1 MHLQIG
7 TFLKNGEYRI
17 EKILGQGGFGI
28 TYLSEQVALG
38 RQVAVK
44 EFFMKEH
51 CNRDSETSYV
61 SVPSLGSRELVER
74 FRQKFIKEART
85 IASFR
90 NRYIVHVSDVFEEN
104 GTAYYVMEYICGD
117 NLSSYVSRN
126 GAVDESM
133 ALRYIRQISE
143 ALEEVHGNS
152 LLHLD
157 VKPANIMLD
166 DKGNAIL
173 IDFGISKHYDEGGLQ
188 TSSAIIGTSEGY
200 APLEQYEAGAL
211 GSFTPAT
218 DIYAL
223 GATLFFLL
231 TGTRPPKAS
240 DVMNDGL
247 PVLPGYISS
256 PVRNAVEAAMHPR
269 RKDRPQNIASFLA
282 LLNDNDRTVLVVPD
296 INVDKTEIVGAPV
309 ARSVSAVANVVEEKA
324 QQQEDKLYCPKCGSS
339 QLVANKRGFA
349 LGRAIA
355 CGLFTYGVGLLAGFA
370 GSNKVKITCLKCGSK
385 WKPGELSTTPPKR

>member
-1 MHLQIG
+1 MHLPVG
-7 TFLKNGEYRI
+7 TLLKNGDYRI
-17 EKILGQGGFGI
+17 EKVLGQGGFGI
-28 TYLSEQVALG
+28 TYLAEQTGLGRKVAL
-38 RQVAVK
+38 K
-44 EFFMKEH
+44 EFFMQEH
-51 CNRDSETSYV
+51 CNRDADGTHV
-61 SVPSLGSRELVER
+61 SVGSVGSKKLVER
-74 FRQKFIKEART
+74 FRQKFLKEARL
-85 IASFR
+85 IASFD
-90 NRYIVHVSDVFEEN
+90 NSNIIKIHDVFEEN
-104 GTAYYVMEYICGD
+104 GTAYYVMEYLEGKS
-117 NLSSYVSRN
+117 LKATVEES
-126 GAVDESM
+126 GALTEAAAVKYIREVAD
-133 ALRYIRQISE
+133 ALREIHS
-143 ALEEVHGNS
+143 HN

-157 VKPANIMLD
+157 VKPANIMLNR
-166 DKGNAIL
+166 KGQAVL

-256 PVRNAVEAAMHPR
+256 SVRNAVEAAMHPR

-296 INVDKTEIVGAPV
+296 INVDKTE
-309 ARSVSAVANVVEEKA
+309 
-324 QQQEDKLYCPKCGSS
+324 L
-339 QLVANKRGFA
+339 
-349 LGRAIA
+349 
-355 CGLFTYGVGLLAGFA
+355 
-370 GSNKVKITCLKCGSK
+370 
-385 WKPGELSTTPPKR
+385 